1 MIVLLI
7 ILGSIVVYSASVL
20 LINEVS
26 FKLYKI
32 DKFITIPVFI
42 WFIPGLNTIC
52 LLILY
57 IMYVIISADYE
68 TKQENKFKER
78 MKDENNN
85 L

>member
-42 WFIPGLNTIC
+42 WFIPVLNTIC

-57 IMYVIISADYE
+57 MMYVIISADYE